1 MVKKR
6 LKVIWDNEAKQSLK
20 SIYYY
25 IKQRES
31 QAQAVRVRKK
41 IVELAKSL
49 SSFPEKF
56 AEEPNLKSQKGNYRF
71 KTIWSYKII
80 YEVTSEA
87 ILVLDIF
94 HTIRNPKTISE
105 LTDD

>member
-41 IVELAKSL
+41 IVELGNSL
-49 SSFPEKF
+49 SAFPEKF
-56 AEEPNLKSQKGNYRF
+56 AE
-71 KTIWSYKII
+71 
-80 YEVTSEA
+80 
-87 ILVLDIF
+87 
-94 HTIRNPKTISE
+94 
-105 LTDD
+105 